1 MITDR
6 TLFPEL
12 RTLPT
17 TDRLLAMYEYG
28 IVGCADQNAPQVT
41 AALLELETMLDRQY
55 PDLAEKFEHLY
66 GYCLRKTRESEFEQ
80 VGLILQWLRST
91 SIETV

>member
-1 MITDR
+1 MTTDC

-12 RTLPT
+12 RTLPG

-28 IVGCADQNAPQVT
+28 IVGCADRSAPQVT

-66 GYCLRKTRESEFEQ
+66 DYCLRKTRDREFEQ

-91 SIETV
+91 SIETS